1 LPDKTWPDES
11 GNYKSMRV
19 ISGTAKGR
27 KLYAPKSHNIRPAL
41 DKVKEAIF
49 NILFDVQGVN
59 VLDLFA
65 GTGAVGIE
73 ALSRGA
79 AHCTFVDMSHEAIT
93 IIKKNIELCGF
104 TNAKIFPHP
113 VSVAIEYFGKHN
125 EKFDLIFVDP
135 PYLKN
140 LVNPTLEKIAG
151 SGILAP
157 DGRIIVEHHPK
168 ETISSPIHPTYAP
181 FDSPS
186 LAQGMLKHS
195 STYTLIALTDTR
207 KYGQTLISFLMNM

>member
-1 LPDKTWPDES
+1 
-11 GNYKSMRV
+11 MRV

-27 KLYAPKSHNIRPAL
+27 RLYAPKSHNIRPAL
-41 DKVKEAIF
+41 DKVKGAIF
-49 NILFDVQGVN
+49 NILFDVRGSS

-65 GTGAVGIE
+65 GTGAVGLE

-104 TNAKIFPHP
+104 ANAKIFPHP

-140 LVNPTLEKIAG
+140 LVNPTLEKVAAAG
-151 SGILAP
+151 MLKEG
-157 DGRIIVEHHPK
+157 GRLIVEHSPK
-168 ETISSPIHPTYAP
+168 EPIGEISG
-181 FDSPS
+181 
-186 LAQGMLKHS
+186 L
-195 STYTLIALTDTR
+195 ALTDTR
-207 KYGQTLISFLMNM
+207 KYGQTLISFLCQKK